1 MLFRDRIVLYSYK
14 VMIFQFINM
23 SRANLYLVANGET
36 VRVAGARGDTEIECE
51 LKGAHLRVLRKPQQ
65 LSILKGRCRIKGCI
79 NLISNYKALER
90 LNLLVLIDEK

>member
-1 MLFRDRIVLYSYK
+1 
-14 VMIFQFINM
+14 M
-23 SRANLYLVANGET
+23 SRVNLYLVANGET

-65 LSILKGRCRIKGCI
+65 LSTLKGRCRIKGCI

-90 LNLLVLIDEK
+90 LYCVLKYLVSSMECSIYLTKELKELIY